1 MEFINQ
7 VKKLK
12 ETTKSQEVRSLCES
26 FLKGQD
32 VSENL
37 LIEKINEHN
46 KIEMNQNSP
55 ENSIRSHA
63 DSIKREESEISKK
76 AAQAL
81 MESWGGLKNE
91 GASNSGSYE
100 SINESL
106 DDSLDFVNKI
116 DTLSHGDASA
126 KSFVKSQGVRDL
138 GIKSALS
145 KISESSIYSY
155 PKVKNF
161 CSQYLFLIENKGIP
175 EFSLI
180 HNFISEMES
189 FSWDSSVAE
198 ISKELKK
205 KFNEYSREIEVSKV
219 LESIKNSGSSSFYS
233 ELTETLNEWLVSEG
247 KSNGLLV
254 RNIEKYNFNPVVR
267 NLINFL
273 NVNEGQNSSK
283 LALPISNQ
291 GESFVG
297 KVFSPV
303 LFENG
308 RTFFYI
314 GKSIFEASETSLKKL
329 TDKEASHLPEGYLR
343 LVNTINKGGIKI
355 NEEGL
360 FITFGKKV
368 VRIVEEIENISVYLG
383 KDKLRFGDT
392 VGLAKLLGMESA
404 TYFGINESE
413 VVSDVMTLY
422 SNYHN
427 VVELDFAKSITSKI
441 YEGLQINLLKW
452 KNQIFLQKI
461 NEGMR
466 ENSLYKVNGSQAVSM
481 VKNFMRYDISEGLTE
496 FLEGEFRVKSIMVND
511 RNKILENISKVDGE
525 INKLEN
531 LMESNPL
538 YKNSKEI
545 QIAHKMMERE
555 LEVLREKWNQINI
568 ELNNIDSDINSIDNT
583 VVFEDEKFG
592 IGKFVKIKE
601 SGDTGKIISIDGNSG
616 RYTVL
621 LDSGKTENYFVN
633 EMSDL
638 EEALDKAA
646 NDNEKSKYSDDESD
660 TEVKESNNLNKSDLS
675 EDEQK
680 KILKNLA
687 NMHGFS
693 KAPGS
698 DNEKIEMG
706 GDSLHGYNRTMN
718 EGKKNLAQT
727 ETGNKTSNT
736 PLSKAPGDSKLEKG
750 TEKNKKNLQIAPG
763 DSKKEKSKVEGEDDL
778 AEAPDS
784 KNTKTRFKGKD
795 ESDKNYEIGINLR
808 ESEEVKKN

>member
-12 ETTKSQEVRSLCES
+12 ETTKSPQVRSLCES
-26 FLKGQD
+26 FLNGQE
-32 VSENL
+32 VPENL

-63 DSIKREESEISKK
+63 DSIKKEESQISKK

-81 MESWGGLKNE
+81 MESWGGLNNT
-91 GASNSGSYE
+91 GASNSGSYA
-100 SINESL
+100 SINEGL
-106 DDSLDFVNKI
+106 DDSSEFVDKINKI
-116 DTLSHGDASA
+116 SYNDASA
-126 KSFVKSQGVRDL
+126 KSFVKSQGAKDL
-138 GIKSALS
+138 GLKSAI
-145 KISESSIYSY
+145 KRISESSIYSY

-161 CSQYLFLIENKGIP
+161 CNQYSFLIENKGIP

-180 HNFISEMES
+180 QNFISEMES
-189 FSWDSSVAE
+189 FSWDSSVSE
-198 ISKELKK
+198 ISVELKNR
-205 KFNEYSREIEVSKV
+205 FNEFSREIEVSKV

-233 ELTETLNEWLVSEG
+233 DLTETLNEWLVSEN

-283 LALPISNQ
+283 LALPIANQ
-291 GESFVG
+291 EESFVG

-303 LFENG
+303 LFEKG

-314 GKSIFEASETSLKKL
+314 GKSIFEANDNSLKKL
-329 TDKEASHLPEGYLR
+329 SHKECSSLPEGYLK

-404 TYFGINESE
+404 SYFGINESE
-413 VVSDVMTLY
+413 VVGDVMTLY
-422 SNYHN
+422 LNYHN
-427 VVELDFAKSITSKI
+427 IVELDFAKSITSKI
-441 YEGLQINLLKW
+441 YEGLQINLFKW

-466 ENSLYKVNGSQAVSM
+466 ENSLYKVNGSQAVAM

-496 FLEGEFRVKSIMVND
+496 FLEGEFRVKSIMIND
-511 RNKILENISKVDGE
+511 RNRILENINRVDSE
-525 INKLEN
+525 INKLET
-531 LMESNPL
+531 LMESNSL

-545 QIAHKMMERE
+545 QIAHKMLENE
-555 LEVLREKWNQINI
+555 LEILREKWNQINI
-568 ELNNIDSDINSIDNT
+568 ELNNIDNDINSIDNT
-583 VVFEDEKFG
+583 VIFEDEKFG

-616 RYTVL
+616 KYTVL
-621 LDSGKTENYFVN
+621 LDNGKTENYLVN

-638 EEALDKAA
+638 EEALNKAA
-646 NDNEKSKYSDDESD
+646 DDNEDSKYKEDDSD

-718 EGKKNLAQT
+718 EGKKDSIKG
-727 ETGNKTSNT
+727 ETGNRTSNT
-736 PLSKAPGDSKLEKG
+736 PLSKAPGDSKMGKG
-750 TEKNKKNLQIAPG
+750 IEKNKKNLQVAPG
-763 DSKKEKSKVEGEDDL
+763 DNKKEKSTIEGEDNL
-778 AEAPDS
+778 VEAPDS
-784 KNTKTRFKGKD
+784 KNTRTKFKGKD
-795 ESDKNYEIGINLR
+795 ESDKHYEIGINLR

>member
-12 ETTKSQEVRSLCES
+12 ETTKSPQVRSLCES
-26 FLKGQD
+26 FLSGQD
-32 VSENL
+32 VPENL

-63 DSIKREESEISKK
+63 DSIKKEESQISKK

-81 MESWGGLKNE
+81 MESWGGLNNT
-91 GASNSGSYE
+91 GASNSGSYA
-100 SINESL
+100 SINEGL
-106 DDSLDFVNKI
+106 DDSSEFVEKINKI
-116 DTLSHGDASA
+116 SYNDASA
-126 KSFVKSQGVRDL
+126 KSFVKSQGAKDL
-138 GIKSALS
+138 GLKSAI
-145 KISESSIYSY
+145 KRISESSIYSY

-161 CSQYLFLIENKGIP
+161 CNQYSFLIENKGIP

-180 HNFISEMES
+180 QNFISEMES
-189 FSWDSSVAE
+189 FSWDSSVSE
-198 ISKELKK
+198 LSVELKNRL
-205 KFNEYSREIEVSKV
+205 NEFSREIEISKV

-233 ELTETLNEWLVSEG
+233 DLTETLNEWLVSEN

-283 LALPISNQ
+283 LALPIANQ
-291 GESFVG
+291 EESFVG

-314 GKSIFEASETSLKKL
+314 GNSIFEANDNSLKKL
-329 TDKEASHLPEGYLR
+329 SPKECSSLPEGYLK

-404 TYFGINESE
+404 SYFGINESE
-413 VVSDVMTLY
+413 VVGDVMTLY
-422 SNYHN
+422 LNYHN
-427 VVELDFAKSITSKI
+427 IVELDFAKSITSKI
-441 YEGLQINLLKW
+441 YEGLQINLFKW
-452 KNQIFLQKI
+452 KKQIFLQKI

-466 ENSLYKVNGSQAVSM
+466 ENSLYKVNGSQAVAM

-538 YKNSKEI
+538 YKHSKEI
-545 QIAHKMMERE
+545 QIAHKMLEKE
-555 LEVLREKWNQINI
+555 LGSLREKWNQINI
-568 ELNNIDSDINSIDNT
+568 ELNNIDSDINSIDNP
-583 VVFEDEKFG
+583 VIFEDEKFG

-621 LDSGKTENYFVN
+621 LDSGKTENYLVN

-646 NDNEKSKYSDDESD
+646 NDNEKSKYSDDDSD

-718 EGKKNLAQT
+718 EGKKDLAKT

-763 DSKKEKSKVEGEDDL
+763 DNKKEKSKVEGEDDL

-784 KNTKTRFKGKD
+784 KNTKSKFKGKD
-795 ESDKNYEIGINLR
+795 ESDKHYEIGINLR

>member
-12 ETTKSQEVRSLCES
+12 ETTKSPEVKALCES
-26 FLKGQD
+26 FLSGQE
-32 VSENL
+32 VPENL

-46 KIEMNQNSP
+46 NLEMNQNSP

-81 MESWGGLKNE
+81 MESWGGLKKT
-91 GASNSGSYE
+91 GSSNSGSYD
-100 SINESL
+100 SINEGL
-106 DDSLDFVNKI
+106 DDTSDFVKKI
-116 DTLSHGDASA
+116 SDLSESDSSA

-138 GIKSALS
+138 GLKSAIS

-155 PKVKNF
+155 PKVKLF
-161 CSQYLFLIENKGIP
+161 CDQYSFLMENKRIP

-180 HNFISEMES
+180 QNFISEMES
-189 FSWDSSVAE
+189 FSWDSSIAE
-198 ISKELKK
+198 ISAELKSRM
-205 KFNEYSREIEVSKV
+205 NEYSREIEVSKV

-233 ELTETLNEWLVSEG
+233 DLSDTLNEWLVSES
-247 KSNGLLV
+247 KSSGLLV

-273 NVNEGQNSSK
+273 NINESQKSDS
-283 LALPISNQ
+283 LSIPVSNQ
-291 GESFVG
+291 EESFVA

-308 RTFFYI
+308 RTFFYV
-314 GKSIFEASETSLKKL
+314 GKSIFEANETSLNKL
-329 TDKEASHLPEGYLR
+329 TSKEISAMPEGYLK
-343 LVNTINKGGIKI
+343 LINTISKGGVKI

-368 VRIVEEIENISVYLG
+368 VRIVEENENVSVYLG
-383 KDKLRFGDT
+383 KDKLRFNDT
-392 VGLAKLLGMESA
+392 IGLAKILGIESA
-404 TYFGINESE
+404 SYFGINESE
-413 VVSDVMTLY
+413 VVGDVITLY

-427 VVELDFAKSITSKI
+427 IVELDFAKSITSKV
-441 YEGLQINLLKW
+441 YEGLQMNLLKW

-466 ENSLYKVNGSQAVSM
+466 ENSLYKVNGSQAVAM

-496 FLEGEFRVKSIMVND
+496 FLEGEFRVKSIMIND
-511 RNKILENISKVDGE
+511 RNKILENISKVE
-525 INKLEN
+525 QELNKVES

-545 QIAHKMMERE
+545 QAAQKMLENE
-555 LEVLREKWNQINI
+555 LGILRDKWNQINI
-568 ELNNIDSDINSIDNT
+568 ELSNIDSDINSVDKFDI
-583 VVFEDEKFG
+583 FEDEKFG
-592 IGKFVKIKE
+592 IGTFVKIKE

-621 LDSGKTENYFVN
+621 LDNGKTEDYLVN

-638 EEALDKAA
+638 EEALNKAA
-646 NDNEKSKYSDDESD
+646 DDNEKSSEVDDED

-693 KAPGS
+693 KAPVS
-698 DNEKIEMG
+698 DNEKIDMG

-718 EGKKNLAQT
+718 EGKKDSFKA
-727 ETGNKTSNT
+727 ETGTKTSKT
-736 PLSKAPGDSKLEKG
+736 PLSKAPGDSKISKG
-750 TEKNKKNLQIAPG
+750 SEKNKKNLEVAPG
-763 DSKKEKSKVEGEDDL
+763 NNKKEKAKVEGEDDL
-778 AEAPDS
+778 AEAPNS
-784 KNTKTRFKGKD
+784 KNPKTKFKGKD
-795 ESDKNYEIGINLR
+795 ESEKSYEIGINLR
-808 ESEEVKKN
+808 ESEEVKKK